1 MSRNCINTRPRAGAV
16 LGLHGLLSLLAVLA
30 WFWTAPAVAQQVA
43 RAPAL
48 VDAAWMV
55 QNLNAP
61 NMRILDLRP
70 RADYLRGHVPGA
82 ISADYMANR
91 WRAPATEAGAYQLL
105 APSDFASLVGGF
117 GIDSNTHVVL
127 YNVGEAWTDLA
138 FATEVFWLFR
148 TMGHRRLSLLSSGFS
163 GYARESGAPVQA
175 AEQFADRKV
184 YTPAPTT
191 DTQVSRAQVR
201 TVRPDVSLMDT
212 RLHGQYLGINKAP
225 VVRRYG
231 TIAGALSVPG
241 NWVTQ
246 DGGGVFRDADA
257 IRRMLSFSAVDPD
270 GRIIAFGNTPTSG
283 SVGWFAVR
291 EIIGN
296 PNVRLYPGG
305 LAEWTR
311 DDTNPMDRR
320 VSIDE

>member
-1 MSRNCINTRPRAGAV
+1 MAV
-16 LGLHGLLSLLAVLA
+16 LTLFGAMPVA
-30 WFWTAPAVAQQVA
+30 AQQPA
-43 RAPAL
+43 RTPAL
-48 VDAAWMV
+48 VDAAWV
-55 QNLNAP
+55 AQNLTTP
-61 NMRILDLRP
+61 NLRILDLRP
-70 RADYLRGHVPGA
+70 RADYLRGHIPGA

-91 WRAPATEAGAYQLL
+91 WRVPATESGAHQTL

-148 TMGHRRLSLLSSGFS
+148 TMGHRRLSLLSTGFS
-163 GYARESGAPVQA
+163 GYARESGALVQA
-175 AEQFADRKV
+175 AEQFVDRKV
-184 YTPAPTT
+184 YTPAPVT

-201 TVRPDVSLMDT
+201 TVRPDVSLMDA

-241 NWVTQ
+241 NWVTL

-257 IRRMLSFSAVDPD
+257 IRRVLTFREVDPD
-270 GRIIAFGNTPTSG
+270 GRIIAFGNTPASG

-305 LAEWTR
+305 LAEWAR
-311 DDTNPMDRR
+311 DTANPIDRR
-320 VSIDE
+320 VSVDE